1 MMVAMNNM
9 KRTNDTTYGPII
21 VHFMPFDLSIT
32 SLFFYFGIFFN
43 HLIEIN
49 LTKLFFYF
57 PHRVYVV
64 VNAIDYLFAFILYCL
79 ILNEI
84 IVEYRRDF
92 N

>member
-32 SLFFYFGIFFN
+32 SLFFYFGIFFFN

-57 PHRVYVV
+57 PRRVYVA
-64 VNAIDYLFAFILYCL
+64 VNAMDCLFAFVFFVL
-79 ILNEI
+79 
-84 IVEYRRDF
+84 F
-92 N
+92 